1 MPIKPESLP
10 SLEPDSAP
18 PTQEELKDVS
28 QYVAETQQRQE
39 QEAPKRTRRT
49 KKQMVADAVIPG
61 DSEMVEVKDL
71 NTGAKIQRNW
81 RDAVSLVQSGAVEF
95 TDKAMKYALEKEAQQ
110 SSEGS
115 ISPPGTPPAE
125 QIAGTTSSFLDPQPV
140 ATENIEQPQPAPSA
154 NVPPDAQLGDE
165 VRVGSETL
173 RVGYDRALT
182 NSPVADAN
190 GEVIRPARRWQRELG
205 AGLDGPWQ
213 QTPLTMIGEPRPIL
227 EKSDAPIEKDSQ
239 NGNGVTVQTER
250 LPREMEELGDNL
262 VKIGTGILEKIGMP
276 QVEQFAS
283 ASQFQVGPITASRTI
298 FDDGRRTPI
307 TFDDGREGEVI
318 TAVVEGYE
326 LLENTV
332 EYVAKRFRGQ
342 LFSFLA
348 ATGAI
353 KQSVA

>member
-10 SLEPDSAP
+10 SPEPDPIPPQDASGGVPTSGVSA
-18 PTQEELKDVS
+18 
-28 QYVAETQQRQE
+28 E
-39 QEAPKRTRRT
+39 QPKRTRRT

-95 TDKAMKYALEKEAQQ
+95 TDKAMKYALEKE
-110 SSEGS
+110 
-115 ISPPGTPPAE
+115 E
-125 QIAGTTSSFLDPQPV
+125 QIAAQGAFQGEPAETPLSQAEADRAIAV
-140 ATENIEQPQPAPSA
+140 ENIEQPQPAPSA

-205 AGLDGPWQ
+205 AGPDGPWQ

-250 LPREMEELGDNL
+250 LPREMEELDDGSI
-262 VKIGTGILEKIGMP
+262 KIGTGILEKIGLP
-276 QVEQFAS
+276 DYSSLQL
-283 ASQFQVGPITASRTI
+283 GPITISRTI
-298 FDDGRRTPI
+298 KDDGRRTSV

-318 TAVVEGYE
+318 TAAVEGYE
-326 LLENTV
+326 LLDKYGRV
-332 EYVAKRFRGQ
+332 RRQALPGAVVLVPGRQRRGQ
-342 LFSFLA
+342 AARRLA
-348 ATGAI
+348 STCPLLYRATSGLMRR
-353 KQSVA
+353 

>member
-10 SLEPDSAP
+10 SPEPDPIPPQDASGDALTSVSPDTSA
-18 PTQEELKDVS
+18 
-28 QYVAETQQRQE
+28 E
-39 QEAPKRTRRT
+39 QPKRTRRT

-81 RDAVSLVQSGAVEF
+81 RDAVALVQSGAVEF

-110 SSEGS
+110 SSEQ
-115 ISPPGTPPAE
+115 PVP
-125 QIAGTTSSFLDPQPV
+125 DQPV

-173 RVGYDRALT
+173 RVGHGNVLT
-182 NSPVADAN
+182 SSPVADAN

-227 EKSDAPIEKDSQ
+227 EKSDVPGEKDSQ

>member
-10 SLEPDSAP
+10 SPEPDPIPPQDASGGVPTSGVSA
-18 PTQEELKDVS
+18 
-28 QYVAETQQRQE
+28 E
-39 QEAPKRTRRT
+39 QPKRTRRT

-95 TDKAMKYALEKEAQQ
+95 TDKAMKYALEKEAQIARQ
-110 SSEGS
+110 GAFQGE
-115 ISPPGTPPAE
+115 PAE
-125 QIAGTTSSFLDPQPV
+125 TPKTSEADRAIAV
-140 ATENIEQPQPAPSA
+140 ENIEQPQPAPSA

-213 QTPLTMIGEPRPIL
+213 QTPLTVIGEPRPIL
-227 EKSDAPIEKDSQ
+227 EKSDVPIEKDSQ

-250 LPREMEELGDNL
+250 LPREMEELDDGSI
-262 VKIGTGILEKIGMP
+262 KIGTGILEKIGLP
-276 QVEQFAS
+276 DYSSLQL
-283 ASQFQVGPITASRTI
+283 GPITISRAI
-298 FDDGRRTPI
+298 KDDGRRTSV

-318 TAVVEGYE
+318 TAAVEGYE
-326 LLENTV
+326 LLDNTV

-348 ATGAI
+348 ANGVA
-353 KQSVA
+353 KQPVA

>member
-1 MPIKPESLP
+1 
-10 SLEPDSAP
+10 
-18 PTQEELKDVS
+18 
-28 QYVAETQQRQE
+28 
-39 QEAPKRTRRT
+39 
-49 KKQMVADAVIPG
+49 MVADAVIPG

-81 RDAVSLVQSGAVEF
+81 RDAVALVQSGAVEF

-110 SSEGS
+110 SSEQ
-115 ISPPGTPPAE
+115 PVP
-125 QIAGTTSSFLDPQPV
+125 DQPV
-140 ATENIEQPQPAPSA
+140 ATENIEQPIPGGDEVPAGVPSA